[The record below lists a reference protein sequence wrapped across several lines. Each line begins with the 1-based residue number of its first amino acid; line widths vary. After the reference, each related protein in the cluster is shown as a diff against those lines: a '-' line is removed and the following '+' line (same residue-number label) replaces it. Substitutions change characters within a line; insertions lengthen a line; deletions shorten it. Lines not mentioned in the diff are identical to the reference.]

1 MSPSANPL
9 SILSDEATVAGWNN
23 FSLPPDR
30 VSTENGSIL
39 TNSARYSLIIDP
51 QLQGINWLK
60 KTWESHGL
68 QVTRLSNPK
77 MPKTIEFSVENGNPV
92 LIENMENSI
101 DAVIQPVYS
110 RAIIKKGKTKYIKM
124 GDKELT
130 LNPKFNLYLHT
141 KLSNPHYPPEIQAE
155 CTLINFTVTESG
167 LEDQLLAL
175 VVKKERPDL
184 AAQKEELI
192 QQQNGFKIKLKE
204 LESGLLKQLAE
215 AKGDILEDIA
225 LIESLEYSKKLSSE
239 IQEKVEIAKVT
250 EENINVSSEFYRPA
264 ASRGALVFFLMNELY
279 KIHSFY
285 KFSLDSFV
293 IVVNRAIDIVADK
306 DRADKNPVE
315 AEGQEGE
322 LPEGEV
328 KPVEEVKPEEEA
340 NLEEEGVTEMSPRTL
355 SKRVEDLTAS
365 ITYQAFNYTRRGSF
379 EAHKLIISTMLCFR
393 ILVRNGTLKQNE
405 VDHLVKK
412 ESALEPPHQA
422 EALKFIPELAW
433 AAVKGLESLK
443 VFEHI
448 IQNMESE
455 PHLFKKW
462 YADDKPESCD
472 LPKTIKDLGLFH
484 RILLLRAVRPDR
496 LSGALLDYVG

>member
-1 MSPSANPL
+1 
-9 SILSDEATVAGWNN
+9 
-23 FSLPPDR
+23 
-30 VSTENGSIL
+30 
-39 TNSARYSLIIDP
+39 
-51 QLQGINWLK
+51 
-60 KTWESHGL
+60 
-68 QVTRLSNPK
+68 
-77 MPKTIEFSVENGNPV
+77 MPKTIEHSVENGNPV

-225 LIESLEYSKKLSSE
+225 LIESLEYSKKLSTE
-239 IQEKVEIAKVT
+239 IQEKVEIAKIT

-293 IVVNRAIDIVADK
+293 IVVKRAIDIVAAKDK
-306 DRADKNPVE
+306 AAKNGDVE
-315 AEGQEGE
+315 GEEGEKAEGEADAE
-322 LPEGEV
+322 
-328 KPVEEVKPEEEA
+328 KPAEEEEKK
-340 NLEEEGVTEMSPRTL
+340 EEEEHEEGITEMTPRTL
-355 SKRVEDLTAS
+355 LKRVEDLTES

-379 EAHKLIISTMLCFR
+379 ETHKLIISTMLCFR
-393 ILVRNGTLKQNE
+393 ILVRKGTLIQSE

-412 ESALEPPHQA
+412 EVHLDPPNQI
-422 EALKFIPELAW
+422 ESLKFIPELAW
-433 AAVKGLESLK
+433 GAVKGLESLK

-455 PHLFKKW
+455 PHLYKKW
-462 YADDKPESCD
+462 YTDDKPESCD
-472 LPKTIKDLGLFH
+472 LPKTIKDIGLFH
-484 RILLLRAVRPDR
+484 RILLLRAIRPDR
-496 LSGALLDYVG
+496 LSGALTEYVGTEMGLDFVESAPFDIVKTYDEMNPQTPTFFVLFPGVDPTPEVEKIGKLNGKLLSDGTFINISMGQG

>member
-1 MSPSANPL
+1 MSPAGNPL
-9 SILSDEATVAGWNN
+9 SVLSDEATVAGWNN
-23 FSLPPDR
+23 FGLPPDR

-51 QLQGINWLK
+51 QLQGITWLK

-77 MPKTIEFSVENGNPV
+77 MPKTIEMSVENGNPV

-130 LNPKFNLYLHT
+130 LNPKFNLFLHT

-204 LESGLLKQLAE
+204 LETGLLFKLAN

-225 LIESLEYSKKLSSE
+225 LIESLEDSKKLSTE

-293 IVVNRAIDIVADK
+293 IVVNRAIDIVAAKDK
-306 DRADKNPVE
+306 KNKEGEGEGEGEGAGDGEEAAVEPPAEEPKAEEAQEEGE
-315 AEGQEGE
+315 AEI
-322 LPEGEV
+322 
-328 KPVEEVKPEEEA
+328 
-340 NLEEEGVTEMSPRTL
+340 LEMTPRTL
-355 SKRVEDLTAS
+355 SKRVDDLTES

-393 ILVRNGTLKQNE
+393 ILVRNGTLKQAE

-412 ESALEPPHQA
+412 EVAMDNPYQPDN
-422 EALKFIPELAW
+422 LKFIPESAW
-433 AAVKGLESLK
+433 AAVKALESIK

-448 IQNMESE
+448 TQQMEGD
-455 PHLFKKW
+455 PNLFKKW
-462 YADDKPESCD
+462 YNDDKPESCD
-472 LPKTIKDLGLFH
+472 LPKSIKDIDLF
-484 RILLLRAVRPDR
+484 
-496 LSGALLDYVG
+496 